1 MKKIHLVTGEIGGVG
16 QLMVTKTLVKDYRS
30 IPYQGRFLNE
40 IADAGTISQQVSE
53 QDNLPPDRENFS
65 PEL

>member
-16 QLMVTKTLVKDYRS
+16 QLMVTKTLVEDYRS
-30 IPYQGRFLNE
+30 IPHRGRFSNE

-53 QDNLPPDRENFS
+53 QDKLLPDRENFS